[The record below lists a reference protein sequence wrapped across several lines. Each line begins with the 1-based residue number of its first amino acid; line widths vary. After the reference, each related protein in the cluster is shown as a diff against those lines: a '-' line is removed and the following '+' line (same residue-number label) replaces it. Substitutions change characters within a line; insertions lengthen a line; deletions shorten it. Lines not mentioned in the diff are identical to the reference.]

1 MHQQQVML
9 LINSYA
15 DIQSKSIK
23 LGDGTN
29 TTTLNAASSG
39 GALSL
44 TLPSGNGTNGQ
55 YLETDGSGNLSW
67 STVSSGINDY
77 ITEGNTRLKQLIME
91 AMVILN
97 LKLKVLKE

>member
-1 MHQQQVML
+1 MIWDESEDVFAFIGADNEDASTTGNVT
-9 LINSYA
+9 INSYA

-29 TTTLNAASSG
+29 TVTLNAASSG

-67 STVSSGINDY
+67 STVSS
-77 ITEGNTRLKQLIME
+77 E
-91 AMVILN
+91 
-97 LKLKVLKE
+97 